1 VTDLRVWVGVRNPA
15 HRAALEKA
23 LHDAE
28 GVRVVDS
35 EREADAVLSDAPL
48 TDAALTDAGLTD
60 APTPAASNTA
70 RLTRRE
76 HELLQLLAE
85 GLSNRRI
92 AERLGISTSTVK
104 FHLAAVFEKLHV
116 HTRSEAVAAGVRRGF
131 VLL

>member
-1 VTDLRVWVGVRNPA
+1 MANADARAVDAVTVLRVWVGVRNPA

-28 GVRVVDS
+28 GVRVVQSDA
-35 EREADAVLSDAPL
+35 EADAVL
-48 TDAALTDAGLTD
+48 TD
-60 APTPAASNTA
+60 APRAAESNSSI
-70 RLTRRE
+70 LTRRE
-76 HELLQLLAE
+76 HELVQLLAE

-116 HTRSEAVAAGVRRGF
+116 HTRSEAVAAGVRRGL